1 MPIVYSKTKKDF
13 LGDVLNGNLKDE
25 VYSSFVR
32 ELGQSTNKSQKT
44 AWDNSLQYMST
55 IMQDSEIPE
64 NSGVA
69 IEYKIP
75 RTTNRIDFI
84 ITGTD
89 EDKKYSAI
97 IIELKQW
104 SEGVH
109 LSDKDGV
116 IETDFFGEVA
126 HPCYQ
131 AWSYSSLI
139 EDYNEDV
146 RNKGIV
152 LKPCAYLHNY
162 EKDNIVNNI
171 FYKPHIDK
179 APIFYKHDGSELR
192 SFIKKYIKEGDNGEI
207 LYTFE
212 NGRMKPSKSLADSL
226 VSMLKNNSEFVLID
240 NQKVVYE
247 TALNFID
254 NVSAKNKNVMIVEGG
269 PGTGKTVLAINLLT
283 ESTRKGLFA
292 QYATR
297 NSAPR
302 EVYKAKLTG
311 SFAKSRIDKM
321 FCSTGNYWDADKNIV
336 DVLIVDEAHRMTEKG
351 GLFNNLGENQVKEA
365 INSSK
370 FSVFFIDEN
379 QQVTIR
385 DIGTKG
391 IIEHYAHKLNATV
404 HHAKLESQFRC
415 NGSDGYLAWIDEV
428 LQIRDTANDTLEGI
442 NYDFRVIDS
451 PQELH
456 DLIIKQNKVNNK
468 SRVVAGYCWK
478 WISAKNSNLK
488 DIIIGN
494 YEATWNLK
502 SDGQSW
508 IIRENSV
515 SEVGCIHTCQGL
527 ELDYVGVIIGPDLV
541 ARDGE
546 IITDATKRAST
557 DQSLKGIKKY
567 SKEDAKIIS
576 EKIIKNTYRT
586 LMTRGLKGCYI
597 YSTDEETQE
606 YFKNKLL
613 LINNKNRDGMYSN
626 ISDGTSL
633 NIDN

>member
-25 VYSSFVR
+25 VYLSFVR
-32 ELGQSTNKSQKT
+32 ELGQSTNRSQKN

-55 IMQDSEIPE
+55 IMQDPEIPL

-84 ITGTD
+84 ITGTG

-109 LSDKDGV
+109 LSDKDGIV
-116 IETDFFGEVA
+116 ETDFFGEVA

-152 LKPCAYLHNY
+152 LKPCACLHNY
-162 EKDNIVNNI
+162 EKDNVVNNI

-212 NGRMKPSKSLADSL
+212 KGRMKPSKSLADSL
-226 VSMLKNNSEFVLID
+226 VSMLKNNDEFVLID
-240 NQKVVYE
+240 NQKVVFE

-254 NVSAKNKNVMIVEGG
+254 NISAKNKNVMIVEGG

-283 ESTRKGLFA
+283 ESTKKGLFA

-311 SFAKSRIDKM
+311 SFSKSRIDKM

-370 FSVFFIDEN
+370 FSIFFIDEN

-391 IIEHYAHKLNATV
+391 IIEYYAHKLNATV
-404 HHAKLESQFRC
+404 HSAKLESQFRC
-415 NGSDGYLAWIDEV
+415 NGSNGYLAWIDEV

-442 NYDFRVIDS
+442 NFDFRVIDD
-451 PQELH
+451 PTYLYQ
-456 DLIIKQNKVNNK
+456 LILEQNKVNNK
-468 SRVVAGYCWK
+468 SRLVAGYCWNWVSSK
-478 WISAKNSNLK
+478 YPDLNDINIGNFSAK
-488 DIIIGN
+488 
-494 YEATWNLK
+494 WNLK

-508 IIRENSV
+508 LIKENSV
-515 SEVGCIHTCQGL
+515 KQIGCIHTCQGL
-527 ELDYVGVIIGPDLV
+527 ELDYIGVIIGPDLIV
-541 ARDGE
+541 RNGK
-546 IITDATKRAST
+546 IITDSSKRAKT
-557 DQSLKGIKKY
+557 DQSLKGLKKF
-567 SKEDAKIIS
+567 KNEDQKIIAD
-576 EKIIKNTYRT
+576 KIIKNTYRT
-586 LMTRGLKGCYI
+586 LLTRGMKGCYI
-597 YSTDEETQE
+597 YCTDKETQE
-606 YFKNKLL
+606 YFRNKLS
-613 LINNKNRDGMYSN
+613 IVGKGSSYTN
-626 ISDGTSL
+626 ISDGTSV
-633 NIDN
+633 NTDN

>member
-1 MPIVYSKTKKDF
+1 MAIVYSKTKKDF
-13 LGDVLNGNLKDE
+13 LNDVLNGDLNDE
-25 VYSSFVR
+25 VYLSYVR
-32 ELGQSTNKSQKT
+32 ELGQSTNQSQKT
-44 AWDNSLQYMST
+44 AWNNSLQYMST
-55 IMQDSEIPE
+55 IMQDPDIPL

-104 SEGVH
+104 SEGVR

-146 RNKGIV
+146 RNKGIL

-162 EKDNIVNNI
+162 EKDNIVNNV

-192 SFIKKYIKEGDNGEI
+192 SFIKKYIKEGDNGEV

-212 NGRMKPSKSLADSL
+212 NGRIKPSKSLADSL
-226 VSMLKNNSEFVLID
+226 VSMLKNNNEFVLID

-283 ESTRKGLFA
+283 ESTKKGLFA

-311 SFAKSRIDKM
+311 SFTKSRIDKM

-336 DVLIVDEAHRMTEKG
+336 DVLIIDEAHRMTEKG

-370 FSVFFIDEN
+370 FSIFFIDEN

-385 DIGTKG
+385 DIGTRG
-391 IIEHYAHKLNATV
+391 IIEYYAHKLKANV
-404 HHAKLESQFRC
+404 HHSILESQFRC

-428 LQIRDTANDTLEGI
+428 LQIKDTANDTLEGI
-442 NYDFRVIDS
+442 NYDFRVIES
-451 PQELH
+451 PQQLH
-456 DLIIKQNKVNNK
+456 DLIVEQNKVNNK
-468 SRVVAGYCWK
+468 SRVVAGYCWN
-478 WISAKNSNLK
+478 WISAKDSNLK
-488 DIIIGN
+488 DIVIGD
-494 YEATWNLK
+494 YKATWNLK

-508 IIRENSV
+508 IIKENSV

-541 ARDGE
+541 VRNGKVV
-546 IITDATKRAST
+546 TDYSKRAST

-567 SKEDAKIIS
+567 SNEDAKIIS

-586 LMTRGLKGCYI
+586 LMTRGMKGCYV
-597 YSTDEETQE
+597 YSTDKETQE

-613 LINNKNRDGMYSN
+613 LNDKNKLYTNVS
-626 ISDGTSL
+626 SGTSV
-633 NIDN
+633 NIDD